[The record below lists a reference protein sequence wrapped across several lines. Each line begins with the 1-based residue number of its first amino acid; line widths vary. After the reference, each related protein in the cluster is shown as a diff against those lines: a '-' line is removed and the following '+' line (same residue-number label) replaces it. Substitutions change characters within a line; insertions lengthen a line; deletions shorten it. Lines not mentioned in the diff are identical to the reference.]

1 MMAKICPIDVSRD
14 FKISE
19 HPGHEGSKKERSKC
33 LKGLK
38 GEREGKINEGSK
50 IEWGFSTIWNILL
63 KSRNEQRRGKQN
75 KDKKGSGFGLD
86 CVRSGQFD
94 HLHVTQRGASTGG

>member
-38 GEREGKINEGSK
+38 GERE
-50 IEWGFSTIWNILL
+50 
-63 KSRNEQRRGKQN
+63 RGKN
-75 KDKKGSGFGLD
+75 KRRVEDRVGIFYKLEHFMK
-86 CVRSGQFD
+86 VKE
-94 HLHVTQRGASTGG
+94 

>member
-33 LKGLK
+33 LKGLTGEK
-38 GEREGKINEGSK
+38 GGEINED
-50 IEWGFSTIWNILL
+50 
-63 KSRNEQRRGKQN
+63 R
-75 KDKKGSGFGLD
+75 KGIFYKLEHFMK
-86 CVRSGQFD
+86 VKE
-94 HLHVTQRGASTGG
+94 